1 MHTEVFTGEVEPRQS
16 LPRHSPPLPA
26 RSPGRPRKSQCGQ
39 HTPPSPKQHC
49 SRIGPA
55 LAAQALRT
63 RRRAPTRRWKL
74 ATEAGLPPA
83 APRPRTAE
91 PAAAPPPHRV
101 PARSSP
107 GTRWRSEDA
116 RDAGSRTAASAAP
129 APGDAGAASG
139 GGGQRRG
146 RPAAGPGGPRPGTPP
161 ARGHAGP
168 SVSRLPRADLP
179 PRPGARAPPPRAP
192 KQVARAAPTPARG
205 EAAHR
210 PSQADRCDPAENP
223 EPPPPRAA
231 AAADELTLRA
241 PALPRLSDAGGR
253 GGGAT
258 RSAPGAGRH
267 YPQCLSAQRA
277 CAVASRLHR
286 AAGDPRRWLRAA
298 LAGPLHSGTRV
309 VSWAFADV
317 GKSSGLTST
326 RRPHR
331 RYPGTR
337 EDTLQPS
344 LNGERP
350 RPASRSGLRGSRTAL
365 AASGRG
371 SRRRG
376 PRGGLSPG
384 HPPLRHRKLGPGTPA
399 DTAAKDRGD
408 APLPR
413 PAGDRCR
420 PACGREAGPGCDRR
434 GSPGPRPRPPG
445 TPPPAAAR
453 QGRPPRLSHSTVAP
467 GRRLRPAARTK
478 GREPAQGPPALALPP
493 ALPTFPPASQP
504 PRPRS
509 PRPTNL
515 IAEVTLNGARR
526 DLTGGRWLGP
536 PRAGR
541 PAEGPPTLPAPRCP
555 LDEREIDGGAPPPAG
570 DGRAPSRGAE
580 GALGAEGRLPA
591 VPQFTR
597 LWRRRRRPCVRAVP
611 ASPDSYLRALPKAS
625 ADLPPSVSPR
635 PSARA
640 LGLSRAAAPAG
651 ASARSPGAR
660 GSPGA
665 DRPASARCAHAA
677 GRRGPPPPPPPP
689 PPPSASRSPSPSP
702 SPRGRAHGSRPGRR
716 EPQAGEGTLE
726 LGPGRGAASRRAPG
740 RRSASPP
747 SWRDPRG
754 PGRGAGRPS

>member
-1 MHTEVFTGEVEPRQS
+1 MHTEVFTGKMIPC
-16 LPRHSPPLPA
+16 SPYRTIYH
-26 RSPGRPRKSQCGQ
+26 RSPRCILPPKTQDGRGNPNTANTRALIPHRCCPRC
-39 HTPPSPKQHC
+39 PSPANTAEGTYETLES
-49 SRIGPA
+49 SRMKPA
-55 LAAQALRT
+55 Y
-63 RRRAPTRRWKL
+63 
-74 ATEAGLPPA
+74 PA

-91 PAAAPPPHRV
+91 PAAARPPDGVR
-101 PARSSP
+101 
-107 GTRWRSEDA
+107 
-116 RDAGSRTAASAAP
+116 
-129 APGDAGAASG
+129 
-139 GGGQRRG
+139 
-146 RPAAGPGGPRPGTPP
+146 TPP
-161 ARGHAGP
+161 ARGHTDP

-179 PRPGARAPPPRAP
+179 PRPRA
-192 KQVARAAPTPARG
+192 G
-205 EAAHR
+205 H
-210 PSQADRCDPAENP
+210 
-223 EPPPPRAA
+223 PPRAA
-231 AAADELTLRA
+231 PPPPPAGRSPTA
-241 PALPRLSDAGGR
+241 PPRRTAPTPPRTPSSPR
-253 GGGAT
+253 RRRPGGGAT
-258 RSAPGAGRH
+258 RSARGPGLH

-298 LAGPLHSGTRV
+298 LAWTPPLRDSLSLLGFCRR
-309 VSWAFADV
+309 
-317 GKSSGLTST
+317 LTSA

-344 LNGERP
+344 LHGERP

-384 HPPLRHRKLGPGTPA
+384 HPPTPTPQAGAWHPRGP
-399 DTAAKDRGD
+399 RGQGQS
-408 APLPR
+408 PR
-413 PAGDRCR
+413 TGSGSRVR
-420 PACGREAGPGCDRR
+420 PR
-434 GSPGPRPRPPG
+434 GSPGPRARPRPPG

-478 GREPAQGPPALALPP
+478 GREPAQGPPAPALPP

-526 DLTGGRWLGP
+526 DLTGGRRLGP

-580 GALGAEGRLPA
+580 GALGAEARLPA

-597 LWRRRRRPCVRAVP
+597 LWRRRPCVRAPGCRPPRVRPVRPRCRPPGPAPVP
-611 ASPDSYLRALPKAS
+611 A
-625 ADLPPSVSPR
+625 
-635 PSARA
+635 
-640 LGLSRAAAPAG
+640 
-651 ASARSPGAR
+651 
-660 GSPGA
+660 
-665 DRPASARCAHAA
+665 
-677 GRRGPPPPPPPP
+677 
-689 PPPSASRSPSPSP
+689 
-702 SPRGRAHGSRPGRR
+702 RGRAHGSRPGRR
-716 EPQAGEGTLE
+716 EPQTGEGTLE

-740 RRSASPP
+740 RRSA
-747 SWRDPRG
+747 
-754 PGRGAGRPS
+754 GRGAGRPS